1 MKVIIV
7 IVVLIIV
14 GMVLDWI
21 MSKVLSTKEV
31 DVDQIKH
38 SNSSRK
44 QLQIK
49 HDHDEVL

>member
-1 MKVIIV
+1 MGVIVV

-14 GMVLDWI
+14 GTILDWI
-21 MSKVLSTKEV
+21 MSKFLIPKEV

-38 SNSSRK
+38 SDSSKK
-44 QLQIK
+44 QVQIK